1 MFFRKHQQQVQKNA
15 AVIVAAGSGT
25 RMGTQ
30 IPKQFLEVMGK
41 PILAHTVD
49 KFQNNDAISEIVIV
63 TSEAYIPF
71 CGNMVKEYGF
81 DKVKAIV
88 IGGATRQMSVMNGI
102 SQIGDDVDNVFIHD
116 GARPLVSHRVITKC
130 AETLREVSAC
140 AVGVPMKDTIKYSE
154 NGEYIDRTVDRS
166 RLWQIQTPQCFSVK
180 LITECHKKASQEG
193 FEATDDCML
202 MEHYGERVALV
213 EGDYENI
220 KITSPQD
227 IYVMEGLLSDK
238 L

>member
-1 MFFRKHQQQVQKNA
+1 MFFRKDKQPMHKNA

-30 IPKQFLEVMGK
+30 LPKQFLEVLGR

-49 KFQNNDAISEIVIV
+49 KFQNNAHIDEIVIV
-63 TSEAYIPF
+63 TSEPF
-71 CGNMVKEYGF
+71 ISFCVNMVKEFGF
-81 DKVKAIV
+81 HKVSAV
-88 IGGATRQMSVMNGI
+88 VVGGATRQMSVMNGI
-102 SQIGDDVDNVFIHD
+102 SQLGDDIYNVFIHD
-116 GARPLVSHRVITKC
+116 GARPLISDSVISKC
-130 AETLREVSAC
+130 AATLVDATAC
-140 AVGVPMKDTIKYSE
+140 AVGVPMKDTIKYSDK
-154 NGEYIDRTVDRS
+154 GEYIDRTVDRS
-166 RLWQIQTPQCFSVK
+166 HLWQIQTPQCFRVK
-180 LITECHKKASQEG
+180 LISDCHIKAVDEG

-213 EGDYENI
+213 EGEYENI

>member
-1 MFFRKHQQQVQKNA
+1 MFFRKDKQPLQKNA

-41 PILAHTVD
+41 PILAHTVE
-49 KFQNNDAISEIVIV
+49 KFQENPRIDEIVIV
-63 TSEAYIPF
+63 TSESYISF
-71 CGNMVKEYGF
+71 CGNMVKNFGF
-81 DKVKAIV
+81 YKVRAV
-88 IGGATRQMSVMNGI
+88 VLGGATRQMSVMNGI
-102 SQIGDDVDNVFIHD
+102 AQVSDDVDNVFIHD
-116 GARPLVSHRVITKC
+116 GARPLVSDSVITKC
-130 AETLREVSAC
+130 ADALTDAVAC

-154 NGEYIDRTVDRS
+154 KGEYIDRTVDRS
-166 RLWQIQTPQCFSVK
+166 HLWQIQTPQCFRKK
-180 LITECHKKASQEG
+180 LISDCHLRASEEG

-202 MEHYGERVALV
+202 MEHYGEKVALV
-213 EGDYENI
+213 EGEYENI

-227 IYVMEGLLSDK
+227 IFVMEGLLSDK